1 MDQLVLEFFIQN
13 ECGWYEPVVQS
24 YTFSHAG
31 SMSGARGVRR
41 RAGEEETGIR
51 CELSLLSPVSCE
63 LSGVNPQSL
72 TIMTKPLDTLTAKT
86 C

>member
-1 MDQLVLEFFIQN
+1 VLEFFIQN

-24 YTFSHAG
+24 YTDSHTG

-41 RAGEEETGIR
+41 RAGEEETWIR
-51 CELSLLSPVSCE
+51 RELSLLSPVSCE
-63 LSGVNPQSL
+63 LSRVNSQSQ
-72 TIMTKPLDTLTAKT
+72 TTMTKPLDTLTAET